1 MALADVPPELIARCQ
16 RDEPG
21 AFDELFTMIHN
32 DMFRWIYSMVRNEED
47 AMEILQECAIRIYRH
62 LPRLQ
67 DRHRFGAW
75 ASRMIVNQVNTWR
88 VKAARQRTEMLEEG
102 WEVPNESLPIQG
114 AGSPDPRT
122 AAARREV
129 LRDVNEAIREL
140 PPRQR
145 TAVLLFDV
153 KGWTIKQIAHELDCS
168 EGAVKFNIFQG
179 RRKLRALLGT
189 YVDEEGNPVFE
200 QAE

>member
-16 RDEPG
+16 SDEPG
-21 AFDELFTMIHN
+21 AFDELFNLIHN
-32 DMFRWIYSMVRNEED
+32 DMFRWIYSMVRNED
-47 AMEILQECAIRIYRH
+47 DTMEILQECCVRIYRH

-75 ASRMIVNQVNTWR
+75 SARMIVNQVNTWR

-102 WEVPNESLPIQG
+102 WEVPNEALPIQG
-114 AGSPDPRT
+114 TGSPDPRT

-129 LRDVNEAIREL
+129 LRDVNDAIREL

-153 KGWTIKQIAHELDCS
+153 KGWSIKEIARELECS

-179 RRKLRALLGT
+179 RRKLRALLKD
-189 YVDEEGNPVFE
+189 YVDERGNPVYE